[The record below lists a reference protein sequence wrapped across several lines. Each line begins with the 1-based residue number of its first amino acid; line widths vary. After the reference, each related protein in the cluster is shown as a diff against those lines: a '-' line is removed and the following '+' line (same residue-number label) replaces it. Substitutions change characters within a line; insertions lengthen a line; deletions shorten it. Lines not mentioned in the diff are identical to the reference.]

1 MKKIVLLFAWIL
13 LCVTMGFAQGIRF
26 ETGTWNEM
34 LAKAKAENK
43 VIFVDVYTQWCG
55 PCKLVAK
62 NVFPDKSLGRVYN
75 ETFINYKLDAETPEG
90 KKFIEKYPISGVPT
104 FYYIDAEG
112 KVMNQVIGAKDVAGF
127 INEAE
132 MVEMYKRH
140 GGLDNMKNAIKN
152 GTATKEMLHDYYIT
166 ATPEV
171 KPIALNLYLKSLSTE
186 ELLDPEKTLV
196 GNIALYDKDL
206 MFHLA
211 DELIKISHSDKF
223 SDKDFVGKF
232 NFSVTFPIHYIIGTF
247 FTQSI
252 NQGNLKWFNELLEL
266 KEKYADFNGWVL
278 DGDWIIRSGRGLF
291 FATPEYL
298 KLCYATNNRI
308 AEDKFKPAMIN
319 YMTKLMAEKPVGTL
333 LREDEKA
340 SWKIAKEE
348 GIKKQPMAADYF
360 FPKGGITAQ
369 NIIKWTNYFWRIS
382 PSDKKTKQL
391 CSEWINYAFNMNPYN
406 TAVAVPAAIWLAR
419 MGNIKNGIEILEMAI
434 AKQKEMKNDDAKLYR
449 YLEINLQDLKN
460 KKI

>member
-1 MKKIVLLFAWIL
+1 MKKIVLLFVWIL
-13 LCVTMGFAQGIRF
+13 ACVTMGFAQGIKF

-34 LAKAKAENK
+34 LAKAKAEDK

-55 PCKLVAK
+55 PCKHVAR
-62 NVFPDKSLGRVYN
+62 NIFPDASLGEVYN
-75 ETFINYKLDAETPEG
+75 KTFINYQLDAETPEG

-112 KVMNQVIGAKDVAGF
+112 KVINQILGAKDVAGF
-127 INEAE
+127 LNEAE
-132 MVEMYKRH
+132 MVETYKRY
-140 GGLDNMKNAIKN
+140 GGLGHMRDAIKN
-152 GTATKEMLHDYYIT
+152 GTATKEMLYDYYVT

-171 KPIALNLYLKSLSTE
+171 KPAALNLYLKSLPVE

-196 GNIALYDKDL
+196 GNITTYDRDL
-206 MFHLA
+206 MFRLA

-232 NFSVTFPIHYIIGTF
+232 NFSVTFPIHYVIGTF

-252 NQGNLKWFNELLEL
+252 NQGNLEWFNELLML

-278 DGDWIIRSGRGLF
+278 DGDWIIRAERGLF

-298 KLCYATNNRI
+298 KLCYATTNRV
-308 AEDKFKPAMIN
+308 AEDKFKFAVID
-319 YMTKLMAEKPVGTL
+319 YMAKLMAEKPVGTL

-340 SWKIAKEE
+340 SWELVKKE
-348 GIKKQPMAADYF
+348 GIKKQPMGADYF
-360 FPKGGITAQ
+360 FPKGGVTAQ

-382 PSDKKTKQL
+382 PSDKKTKQF
-391 CSEWINYAFNMNPYN
+391 CREWINYAYNMNPYN
-406 TAVAVPAAIWLAR
+406 TTVAVPAAIWLAR
-419 MGNIKNGIEILEMAI
+419 MGDIKNGIEILETAI
-434 AKQKEMKNDDAKLYR
+434 EKQKEMKNDNAKLYR
-449 YLEINLQDLKN
+449 FLEVNLRDLKN